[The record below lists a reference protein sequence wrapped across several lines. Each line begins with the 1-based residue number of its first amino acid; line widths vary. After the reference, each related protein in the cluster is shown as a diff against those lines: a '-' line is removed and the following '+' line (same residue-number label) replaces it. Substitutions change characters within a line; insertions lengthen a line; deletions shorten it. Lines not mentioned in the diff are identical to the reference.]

1 MQEGDGKMND
11 EVNIE
16 VLLDH
21 YRSPR
26 NYGSVENPSAQITEH
41 NPLCG
46 DTVHFSLKIEKGKIK
61 DIKFVGQGCS
71 ISQGAASILTE
82 LVKGKTVAEARAISE
97 EDFLK
102 ILGIRLGPNREKCAL
117 LSLNAMKKCLV
128 SNNV

>member
-1 MQEGDGKMND
+1 MND
-11 EVNIE
+11 EVYTEI
-16 VLLDH
+16 LLDH

-26 NYGSVENPSAQITEH
+26 NYGSIESPSAQITEH

-46 DTVHFSLKIEKGKIK
+46 DTVHFSLKIQDGKIV

-82 LVKGKTVAEARAISE
+82 LVKAKSVAEAQAITE
-97 EDFLK
+97 ADFLK

-117 LSLNAMKKCLV
+117 LSLNALKKAIQAKKI
-128 SNNV
+128 

>member
-1 MQEGDGKMND
+1 MND
-11 EVNIE
+11 EVYTEI
-16 VLLDH
+16 LLDH

-26 NYGSVENPSAQITEH
+26 NYGSIENSSAQITEH

-46 DTVHFSLKIEKGKIK
+46 DTVHFSLKIEGGKIV

-82 LVKGKTVAEARAISE
+82 LVKGKSVAEAQAITE
-97 EDFLK
+97 ADFLK

-117 LSLNAMKKCLV
+117 LSLNALKKAI
-128 SNNV
+128 STKKI

>member
-1 MQEGDGKMND
+1 MND
-11 EVNIE
+11 EVYTEI
-16 VLLDH
+16 LLDH

-46 DTVHFSLKIEKGKIK
+46 DTVHFSLKVEGGKIV

-82 LVKGKTVAEARAISE
+82 LVKGKSVAEVQAITDA
-97 EDFLK
+97 DFLK

-117 LSLNAMKKCLV
+117 LSLNALKKAI
-128 SNNV
+128 STKNV

>member
-1 MQEGDGKMND
+1 MND
-11 EVNIE
+11 EVYTEI
-16 VLLDH
+16 LLDH

-26 NYGSVENPSAQITEH
+26 NYGSIESPSAQITEH

-46 DTVHFSLKIEKGKIK
+46 DTVHFSLKIQDGKIV

-82 LVKGKTVAEARAISE
+82 LVKAKSVAEAQAITE
-97 EDFLK
+97 ADFLK

-117 LSLNAMKKCLV
+117 LSLNALKKAIQTKKI
-128 SNNV
+128 

>member
-1 MQEGDGKMND
+1 MND
-11 EVNIE
+11 EVYTEI
-16 VLLDH
+16 LLDH

-26 NYGSVENPSAQITEH
+26 NYGSIESPSAHITEH

-46 DTVHFSLKIEKGKIK
+46 DTVHFSLKIQDGKIV

-82 LVKGKTVAEARAISE
+82 LVKRKSVAETQAITE
-97 EDFLK
+97 ADFLK

-117 LSLNAMKKCLV
+117 LSLNALKKAIQTKKI
-128 SNNV
+128 

>member
-1 MQEGDGKMND
+1 MND
-11 EVNIE
+11 EVYTEI
-16 VLLDH
+16 LLDH

-26 NYGSVENPSAQITEH
+26 NYGSIESPSAQITEH

-46 DTVHFSLKIEKGKIK
+46 DTVHFSLKIEGGKIV

-82 LVKGKTVAEARAISE
+82 LVKGKSVAEAQAITE
-97 EDFLK
+97 ADFLK

-117 LSLNAMKKCLV
+117 LSLNALKKAI
-128 SNNV
+128 STKKI